1 MKCASCSANSSMPPS
16 TPESAPATPAY
27 IGLGANLGDPAAALR
42 LGIEALAAL
51 PDSALRASSSFYR
64 TAPIDAIGPDF
75 LNAVVQ
81 LETRLAPHALLA
93 ALQRIEHVHGRE
105 RPYRNAPRTLD
116 LDLLL
121 YGDQVIDTP
130 TLTVPHPRLHERA
143 FVLRP
148 LAEIAPQLKVPG
160 RGCVADLLAPLAGQ
174 RIDRL

>member
-1 MKCASCSANSSMPPS
+1 MPPS
-16 TPESAPATPAY
+16 TPESAPAARAY
-27 IGLGANLGDPAAALR
+27 IGLGANLGDPGAALR
-42 LGIEALAAL
+42 EAIEALAGL
-51 PDSALRASSSFYR
+51 PDSTLRTRSSFYR
-64 TAPIDAIGPDF
+64 TAPIDAVGPDF
-75 LNAVVQ
+75 LNAVVH

-93 ALQRIEHVHGRE
+93 ALQRIEQVHGRQ

-121 YGDQVIDTP
+121 YGDQTIDTP

-148 LAEIAPQLKVPG
+148 LAEIAPALNVPG
-160 RGCVADLLAPLAGQ
+160 RGHVADLVGPLAGQ

>member
-1 MKCASCSANSSMPPS
+1 MPPS
-16 TPESAPATPAY
+16 TPESAPAAPAY
-27 IGLGANLGDPAAALR
+27 IGLGANLGDPGAALSEA
-42 LGIEALAAL
+42 IEALAGL
-51 PDSALRASSSFYR
+51 PDSVLRARSSFYR
-64 TAPIDAIGPDF
+64 TAPIDAVGPDF

-81 LETRLAPHALLA
+81 IETRLAPHALLA

-121 YGDQVIDTP
+121 YDAQVIDTP

-148 LAEIAPQLKVPG
+148 LVEIAPLLTVPG
-160 RGCVADLLAPLAGQ
+160 RGRVADLLVPVAGQ
-174 RIDRL
+174 RIDKL

>member
-1 MKCASCSANSSMPPS
+1 MPPS
-16 TPESAPATPAY
+16 TPESAPAASAY
-27 IGLGANLGDPAAALR
+27 IGLGANLGDPGAALR
-42 LGIEALAAL
+42 EAIETLAEL
-51 PDSALRASSSFYR
+51 PDSTLLTRSSFYR
-64 TAPIDAIGPDF
+64 TAPIDAVGPDF
-75 LNAVVQ
+75 LNAVVH

-93 ALQRIEHVHGRE
+93 ALQRIEQVHGRQ

-121 YGDQVIDTP
+121 YGNEIIDTP

-148 LAEIAPQLKVPG
+148 LAEIAPALNIPG
-160 RGCVADLLAPLAGQ
+160 RGQVADLLGPLAGQ